1 MEFTVARE
9 SLASGQKALDINLSN
24 QKYGTFAEIGAG
36 QEVVRW
42 FFRVGAAANTIAKSI
57 SAYDMTISDAIYG
70 ECARYV
76 SRERLEKMLGYEYE
90 LITERLSEKRGDQT
104 EFFAFADTVTT
115 RNFKGTNEC
124 HGWMGLM
131 FQTAPHKTPNTI
143 LVHVRMLDADRVAQQ
158 EALGIFGINLCYGC
172 FFHWS
177 NVDVFLK
184 SLLDN
189 LSVDRI
195 EVDMIHFAGPDFEK
209 HDHRLT
215 AVKLVKLGLTDAAM
229 FRPDG
234 EVLQPSEVLYKRPV
248 VVERGSFRPVT
259 HVNMDLMECARAQ
272 FMADWGEE
280 ADNPI
285 VLFEITL
292 KQLTIKNGTETM
304 EEDVD
309 WDDFLARCE
318 LLASTGAMVLISD
331 YFEYYRLAQYL
342 GRYTKKH
349 IALAMGIPSLRDLFD
364 EKYYEHLEG
373 GILESFGRLFK
384 NDLRLYVYPLLE
396 DKYHLVTTQRLRVAP
411 HLQNLYAHLVEQG
424 SIQPI
429 DFYDRDYLGIFSRDV
444 LRRISEGDATW
455 ETMVPGNVRDM
466 IKQHSYFAYHDP
478 SAPAPAPQNGNGA
491 VQGAVELEAL
501 PGVAAPPGEVEADE
515 KPAGPAATSA

>member
-1 MEFTVARE
+1 MDFTIARD

-70 ECARYV
+70 ECNRYV
-76 SRERLEKMLGYEYE
+76 SRDRLEKMLSYEYE
-90 LITERLSEKRGDQT
+90 LLTERLAAKRGDAT

-131 FQTAPHKTPNTI
+131 FQTEPHAEPNTI
-143 LVHVRMLDADRVAQQ
+143 LVHVRMLDTDRVAQQ
-158 EALGIFGINLCYGC
+158 EALGIFGINLCYAC
-172 FFHWS
+172 FFHWQS
-177 NVDVFLK
+177 VDTFLK

-189 LSVDRI
+189 LSTDRI
-195 EVDMIHFAGPDFEK
+195 EMDMIHFAGPDFQH

-272 FMADWGEE
+272 FVADWGEE
-280 ADNPI
+280 DANPI

-292 KQLTIKNGTETM
+292 KQLATKPNGEMM

-318 LLASTGAMVLISD
+318 LVASTGATVLISD
-331 YFEYYRLAQYL
+331 YIEYYRLAQYL

-349 IALAMGIPSLRDLFD
+349 IALALGIPSLRDLFD

-411 HLQNLYAHLVEQG
+411 HLQNLYAHLLEQG

-444 LRRISEGDATW
+444 LRRIAENDATW
-455 ETMVPGNVRDM
+455 ETMVPEGVAHM
-466 IKQHSYFAYHDP
+466 IKERSYFGYGQLA
-478 SAPAPAPQNGNGA
+478 APAPALQNGNSA
-491 VQGAVELEAL
+491 APTSVELAPMGATEPPA
-501 PGVAAPPGEVEADE
+501 PVAATTPE
-515 KPAGPAATSA
+515 AATA